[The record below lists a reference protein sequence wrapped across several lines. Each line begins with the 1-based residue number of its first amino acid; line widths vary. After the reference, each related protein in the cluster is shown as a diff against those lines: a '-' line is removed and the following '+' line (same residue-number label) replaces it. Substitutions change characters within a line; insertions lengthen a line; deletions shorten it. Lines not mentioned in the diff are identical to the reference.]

1 MDIMWRCNMYMLIT
15 FGSKKSDLGDK
26 VLLLINAAM
35 KYL

>member
-1 MDIMWRCNMYMLIT
+1 MHMFIT

>member
-15 FGSKKSDLGDK
+15 FGSKKMDLGNK

-35 KYL
+35 

>member
-1 MDIMWRCNMYMLIT
+1 MYMFIT

-35 KYL
+35 KHL